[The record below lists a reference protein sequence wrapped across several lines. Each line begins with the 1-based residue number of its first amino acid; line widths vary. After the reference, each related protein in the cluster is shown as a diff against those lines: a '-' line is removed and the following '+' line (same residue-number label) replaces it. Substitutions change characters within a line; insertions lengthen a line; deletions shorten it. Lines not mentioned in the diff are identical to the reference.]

1 MTRPLPPH
9 DRLGEAFAAGA
20 PDAPP
25 QMMASVMATLR
36 AERLR
41 DAAARLPAR
50 RRLPP
55 LWRRL
60 PPLWRRLVLA
70 LALLLPLG
78 GAVGA
83 AQASAS
89 ALPGTPLYSVRL
101 LRENVAL
108 ALAPT
113 DTARSNLALGYA
125 QDRLAAMHHIV
136 VGYGDLRVAS
146 LLLGDAATYNRQA
159 AMAAVPWLRP
169 AFDSQITVAA
179 SDCARLWRDPAW
191 QRMAGVA
198 TNRRAMDAGLA
209 TLRYVTHEGKP

>member
-25 QMMASVMATLR
+25 QMMVSVMATLR

-41 DAAARLPAR
+41 GAASRPPA
-50 RRLPP
+50 
-55 LWRRL
+55 WRRL

-78 GAVGA
+78 GAVGVA
-83 AQASAS
+83 RASAS
-89 ALPGTPLYSVRL
+89 ALPGTPLYNVRL

-113 DTARSNLALGYA
+113 DTARSSLALGYS
-125 QDRLAAMHHIV
+125 QDRLAAMHRIV

-146 LLLGDAATYNRQA
+146 LLLGDAVSYNRQA
-159 AMAAVPWLRP
+159 EIVTIPWLRR
-169 AFDSQITVAA
+169 AFDSQVTGAA
-179 SDCARLWRDPAW
+179 SDCTRLWRDPAW
-191 QRMAGVA
+191 QRVAGVA

>member
-41 DAAARLPAR
+41 GVAARLPAR
-50 RRLPP
+50 RRLS
-55 LWRRL
+55 
-60 PPLWRRLVLA
+60 PLWRRLVLA

-89 ALPGTPLYSVRL
+89 ALPGTPLYNVRL

-113 DTARSNLALGYA
+113 DTARSSLALGYS
-125 QDRLAAMHHIV
+125 QDRLSAMHRIV

-146 LLLGDAATYNRQA
+146 LLLGDAVTYNRQA

-169 AFDSQITVAA
+169 AFDGQITVAA

-209 TLRYVTHEGKP
+209 TLRYVTHERKP